1 MLVGSF
7 IPTAGLVVD
16 IIGLI
21 LVFIAVKYIADV
33 AKNEEI
39 FKNYLLN
46 FIFSIIA
53 IIAAIAIMLMAFGA
67 MGGWAFITSLQS
79 AQITDFNSFMNY
91 FSNFSGLIAGCVAAL
106 FVGWILL
113 VLGAVYYRRSY
124 NLIADATKV
133 DLFRTTGFVYF
144 IGAILLIIAVGAII
158 ILIAK
163 ILEIIAYFS
172 LPEEL
177 PKPATEP
184 AATPEPST

>member
-79 AQITDFNSFMNY
+79 AQITDFNSFMSY
-91 FSNFSGLIAGCVAAL
+91 FSGLIAGCVVAL

-144 IGAILLIIAVGAII
+144 IGAILLIIVVGAII
-158 ILIAK
+158 LLIAK

-172 LPEEL
+172 LPETL

-184 AATPEPST
+184 ASTPESST